1 MYSVFRNYKSEVEK
15 VIDKNKQVDSVIKK
29 LKNIDEI
36 NINRNKYN
44 QAFAAISS
52 AAEILYT
59 FNQKYA
65 DDELENLTISI
76 GNKLKEKYK
85 IANHTKQDCTDT
97 ILVYDGFGLDTRGV
111 ILMYLNALGIN
122 GYSVCYVTDN
132 AVRGSIPTIKEMCD
146 KYSFKMQFVD
156 MSDYLKSFSQLS
168 QVFEKEKPK
177 VAFFYTTPFDS
188 SASAVFHIYE
198 GLCTRYL
205 VDLTDHAFWLGKC
218 ANDYFLGSREMSA
231 YIEHF
236 ERGIPKEKC
245 IKLGVNLLTED
256 IKDHS
261 GLPFDIENTRFLFSG
276 GALYKTLGDDHNYY
290 YKIINHIMECH
301 ENIKFLYAGTG
312 DDCELKKLV
321 TRFPNRVFHINERK
335 DFFYIIQH
343 CTLYLNTYPMFG
355 GMMMKYSALAHKLPI
370 TLKHGSDSDGLLLN
384 QKECRIEY
392 DSYEELIADV
402 DLLLN
407 DTEYLNDR
415 EKLLEGSVITEER
428 FARNVKGVIENHRT
442 DYSHDFEIL
451 DTKKFRQEYYERF
464 DIDKTI
470 QLIAKKK
477 NMSLFRYFPVAFI
490 QKISKQVIKRKDIN
504 YD

>member
-1 MYSVFRNYKSEVEK
+1 
-15 VIDKNKQVDSVIKK
+15 
-29 LKNIDEI
+29 
-36 NINRNKYN
+36 
-44 QAFAAISS
+44 
-52 AAEILYT
+52 
-59 FNQKYA
+59 
-65 DDELENLTISI
+65 
-76 GNKLKEKYK
+76 
-85 IANHTKQDCTDT
+85 
-97 ILVYDGFGLDTRGV
+97 
-111 ILMYLNALGIN
+111 
-122 GYSVCYVTDN
+122 
-132 AVRGSIPTIKEMCD
+132 
-146 KYSFKMQFVD
+146 
-156 MSDYLKSFSQLS
+156 
-168 QVFEKEKPK
+168 
-177 VAFFYTTPFDS
+177 
-188 SASAVFHIYE
+188 
-198 GLCTRYL
+198 
-205 VDLTDHAFWLGKC
+205 
-218 ANDYFLGSREMSA
+218 
-231 YIEHF
+231 
-236 ERGIPKEKC
+236 
-245 IKLGVNLLTED
+245 
-256 IKDHS
+256 
-261 GLPFDIENTRFLFSG
+261 
-276 GALYKTLGDDHNYY
+276 
-290 YKIINHIMECH
+290 MECH